1 MTCAADGGYLM
12 EINSATEHA
21 FLNGSVNNA
30 TGLLPASN
38 LVGRPYIGVIR
49 KTPRVNWF
57 VYANATT
64 TNLSVTYWNTPGEP
78 NGLSSGED
86 CVVVISTTVGNDGR
100 AEWNDVACS
109 TVAPF
114 ICEYNRPE
122 VNPCT
127 AAACNGTPSP
137 AGACGAHDG
146 AHGAGVASLGQRCDY
161 DYLGRRCDL
170 FPIDCTISAWSAW
183 STCEAATNPQCSPP
197 LTASPSPPLTRSLH
211 VGGSGI
217 YNRSRTVITAPLN
230 GGTACPSLT
239 ETAACA
245 LTPCPVNCT
254 VGAWSAWSAC
264 SVTCNNGT
272 KTRTRT
278 VRPHLPLRRADADA
292 TLA

>member
-49 KTPRVNWF
+49 KTPGVNWF

-64 TNLSVTYWNTPGEP
+64 TNLSVTYWNTDEP

-197 LTASPSPPLTRSLH
+197 LTASPSPPLTRSLPVTRRLRH
-211 VGGSGI
+211 IQPLTYSDHSSAQRRHGVSVADRDGRVCADALSSELHRGCLVGMEHLQRHLQQRHQDAHSHCT
-217 YNRSRTVITAPLN
+217 S
-230 GGTACPSLT
+230 SLT
-239 ETAACA
+239 PPSC
-245 LTPCPVNCT
+245 
-254 VGAWSAWSAC
+254 
-264 SVTCNNGT
+264 
-272 KTRTRT
+272 
-278 VRPHLPLRRADADA
+278 
-292 TLA
+292 